1 MQFLFV
7 ALVASLAGHYTVA
20 AAMDSSEALLLS
32 SPSPAPT
39 SAVATPSPDPTM
51 AGDDGLFS
59 WASVQ
64 VAIKDATTDV
74 KNAIY
79 SSAQVDKDADKAKD
93 DAAIAAIHADMRV
106 KMSVLTKDM
115 VALEVEIQ
123 KAKSNFDKAVMA
135 HKKTLEK
142 LKKMLAEKKAEYK
155 KDRKITLDTLAQID
169 SVTKAKQ
176 ERLRQQ
182 LQNVKDELKTTKEL
196 DAAAAADM
204 EKAQRDL
211 VTVVAAK
218 KAAIEAA
225 TQKAK
230 MRIDADL
237 QASKIKEQALKD
249 KLQLLLDEIDVKKS
263 ESKQWLDM
271 EMADKKALVAV
282 LADKNKAMAKKKTAG
297 TDAYILVADKLKH
310 NTEEINKLED
320 DLKKILYQLTDG
332 KAYIKTTNCTL
343 PKALA

>member
-1 MQFLFV
+1 MR
-7 ALVASLAGHYTVA
+7 
-20 AAMDSSEALLLS
+20 
-32 SPSPAPT
+32 PSCNPR
-39 SAVATPSPDPTM
+39 
-51 AGDDGLFS
+51 
-59 WASVQ
+59 
-64 VAIKDATTDV
+64 
-74 KNAIY
+74 
-79 SSAQVDKDADKAKD
+79 
-93 DAAIAAIHADMRV
+93 DMREDV
-106 KMSVLTKDM
+106 GPAKDM

-237 QASKIKEQALKD
+237 RASKIKEQALKD

-263 ESKQWLDM
+263 ESKQGWTWRWPTRRLS
-271 EMADKKALVAV
+271 L
-282 LADKNKAMAKKKTAG
+282 LCLRTRTRPWPRRRRRHRRLHPG
-297 TDAYILVADKLKH
+297 R
-310 NTEEINKLED
+310 
-320 DLKKILYQLTDG
+320 
-332 KAYIKTTNCTL
+332 
-343 PKALA
+343 